1 MLRSTKGSR
10 AGPLEHKIIAV
21 STVRLFFFFLSFL
34 VLARRAKPNDAKVL
48 SDIFCQR
55 EWEVVRKAGNVD
67 KRMHAFSLRV

>member
-1 MLRSTKGSR
+1 MLCSTKGSR

-21 STVRLFFFFLSFL
+21 GTVRLFFFLGFS

-55 EWEVVRKAGNVD
+55 KWEVVRKAGNVD